1 MFKSLSSELQYSSCR
16 PERTSHMGVP
26 QDSVCYAAQK
36 TVLILLILPSC
47 GDTTMS
53 ITYYLDYEPFATS
66 LDFPLPTT

>member
-1 MFKSLSSELQYSSCR
+1 
-16 PERTSHMGVP
+16 MGVP

-36 TVLILLILPSC
+36 TVLILPSC
-47 GDTTMS
+47 DDTTMS